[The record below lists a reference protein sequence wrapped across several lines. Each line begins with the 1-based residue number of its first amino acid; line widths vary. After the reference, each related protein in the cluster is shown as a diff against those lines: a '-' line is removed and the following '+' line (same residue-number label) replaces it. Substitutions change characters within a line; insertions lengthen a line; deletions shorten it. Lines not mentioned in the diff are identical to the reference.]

1 MATAPVRASAPTR
14 YAGFWIRFVAALIDG
29 VLVGCANAIVGAV
42 FGFGRLGMLPR
53 GGDPMANLPILVGA
67 MAKSIVIGAVLSW
80 LYHAYMESSET
91 QATLGKMVVGV
102 KVSDTNFQRISFG
115 QATARHFSKY
125 ISAMILMI
133 GYIIAGFTAKK
144 QALHDM
150 IAGTVVSYK

>member
-1 MATAPVRASAPTR
+1 MATAPIRATAPVR

-29 VLVGCANAIVGAV
+29 ILVGCANAIIGAV
-42 FGFGRLGMLPR
+42 FGFSHMSLVR
-53 GGDPMANLPILVGA
+53 GGDPLANLPILVAA
-67 MAKSIVIGAVLSW
+67 MTKSIIVGTLLSW

-102 KVSDTNFQRISFG
+102 KVSDVNLQRISFG

-133 GYIIAGFTAKK
+133 GYIMAGFTEKK